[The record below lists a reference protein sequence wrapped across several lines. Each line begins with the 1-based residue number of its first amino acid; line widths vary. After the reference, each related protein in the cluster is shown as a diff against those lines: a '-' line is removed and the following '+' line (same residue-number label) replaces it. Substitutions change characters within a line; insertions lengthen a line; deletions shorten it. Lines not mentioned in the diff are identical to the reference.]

1 MIKQQTNFS
10 GGGNSY
16 EAPTLEWFDVRVEQG
31 FAGSGLDYTSRDG
44 DDYLPDA
51 KYGDEVYDF

>member
-31 FAGSGLDYTSRDG
+31 FAVSGLDYTG
-44 DDYLPDA
+44 DYEDYVPDA
-51 KYGDEVYDF
+51 KYGDEYNF

>member
-10 GGGNSY
+10 GGGKSY

-31 FAGSGLDYTSRDG
+31 FAVSMGVDYTG
-44 DDYLPDA
+44 NYDDYLPDPN
-51 KYGDEVYDF
+51 YGDEVDL